1 MEKGLLSAI
10 KVEFDEATRVFFCLF
25 HLLQAW
31 YKKVCELK
39 LKDEVRPENRCCNLW
54 SIIKALP
61 YSGLHLTERRGM
73 VIDVLEREIELV
85 KSSDEKTGANVE
97 KLMQYLLK
105 NYIQDTAQFDR
116 NHWARPVFKEVEK
129 QSFIMTNNAAEST
142 NAFLSSGL
150 QKGKL
155 PPSASF
161 EMIREKMTEIMC
173 KVAHFKKTG
182 ELRHRLSNQQLC
194 KVSTRS
200 RFTTKIIGLGATTA
214 DESDYESKISDLRRF
229 MIVIGKTHRKSKM
242 SMTADQAELWK
253 NRHECKYNVLIISSK
268 LP

>member
-10 KVEFDEATRVFFCLF
+10 KSEFDEATRVFYCLF

-39 LKDEVRPENRCCNLW
+39 LKDEVRPDNRCYHLW

-85 KSSDEKTGANVE
+85 KSVDEKTGAKVE
-97 KLMQYLLK
+97 KLMSYLMT
-105 NYIQDTAQFDR
+105 NYVQDTAQFDR

-129 QSFIMTNNAAEST
+129 KSFILTNNAAEST

-161 EMIREKMTEIMC
+161 EMIRQKMTNILC
-173 KVAHFKKTG
+173 RVTHFKKTG
-182 ELRHRLSNQQLC
+182 ESRHGLSNQHL
-194 KVSTRS
+194 VNIATRS
-200 RFTTKIIGLGATTA
+200 RFTTKIISLGATTA
-214 DESDYESKISDLRRF
+214 DESDYESKITDLRRF
-229 MIVIGKTHRKSKM
+229 MIVIGQTHRKSMKSM
-242 SMTADQAELWK
+242 SADQAKSWK
-253 NRHECKYNVLIISSK
+253 KNHEGK
-268 LP
+268 